1 MKLLEMKNAVCKTKY
16 TPDDRINRGLE
27 TEEKIKY
34 YLDSL
39 KKEKT

>member
-27 TEEKIKY
+27 TEEKMNS
-34 YLDSL
+34 SL
-39 KKEKT
+39 RTKL